1 MDKKTYSPIL
11 VFLFC
16 LCLTSQLQAQFTISG
31 QLRTRTEYRDGQGTP
46 SVQDT
51 VPAIFH
57 FTTYTS

>member
-16 LCLTSQLQAQFTISG
+16 VCLTSQLQAQFTISG
-31 QLRTRTEYRDGQGTP
+31 QVRTRTEYRDGQGTP

-51 VPAIFH
+51 VPAIF
-57 FTTYTS
+57 T